1 MVASSPYRATVSPSR
16 RSISLKYSQQTWA
29 RDMAQRVAHGEKVEG
44 VVRQGQLF
52 SPTEY
57 EVRRQLGSG
66 DLQHTFAWI
75 EAGDVLC
82 RAKDGCRFNSHQTGA
97 AGHIEQM
104 MRRAQAVFLQ
114 RPTPV
119 GSSTLEEAPAHHG
132 IVMPGSSVEQTVDEL
147 RLLLGCAVMLGQRG
161 VGKHRHKLAQSQPDT
176 SRKPGRAI
184 WQRLLL

>member
-1 MVASSPYRATVSPSR
+1 MVRKSKELSGRGSCSARPSMKCAANLDRATSSIPSLGSRQVMFSAVPRMVAASTATKPV
-16 RSISLKYSQQTWA
+16 
-29 RDMAQRVAHGEKVEG
+29 
-44 VVRQGQLF
+44 
-52 SPTEY
+52 
-57 EVRRQLGSG
+57 
-66 DLQHTFAWI
+66 
-75 EAGDVLC
+75 
-82 RAKDGCRFNSHQTGA
+82 
-97 AGHIEQM
+97 
-104 MRRAQAVFLQ
+104 AQAVFLQ

-147 RLLLGCAVMLGQRG
+147 RLLLGCAVMLGQRE